1 MNVAR
6 IQFHLEI
13 YSLSNKNIRNH
24 NIFIWQNGGNKQLN
38 PATICCSCTPVWT
51 TVNFI
56 FLNKDRPSL
65 NSFRNASVFQGG
77 P

>member
-13 YSLSNKNIRNH
+13 YSLSHKNIRNR

-38 PATICCSCTPVWT
+38 PAAICCSCTPVWT

-65 NSFRNASVFQGG
+65 NSFRNASVFQDG